1 MHGGEGAGPGPGAG
15 ETGGGHGV
23 DAASRDEHHILA
35 AELLLEFAHQPLL
48 DLVELLQLAERDV
61 DHDRGAATGH
71 VNLLR
76 AVDVEVLELSLE
88 LVVGSLEVE
97 ESLKR

>member
-1 MHGGEGAGPGPGAG
+1 MHSRAAKPGRRGSSI
-15 ETGGGHGV
+15 
-23 DAASRDEHHILA
+23 D
-35 AELLLEFAHQPLL
+35 QPLL